1 MNDQTLG
8 RLEAEAGEILRT
20 AKELFGEFERRL
32 GEAVSAQRLANS
44 EARTEA
50 AEVQATLRQLVKLA
64 EAAADAQREALD
76 ELSNRW
82 WFYVEEEAQHTGA
95 DMARG
100 FGEEIAAGLEK
111 RLKVLGERVE
121 RVADRFG
128 WVTAVKW
135 GAGIGVGIALTIAI
149 GVWALTSRGN
159 PQVNGLTDTQ
169 VRAAI
174 AELVPCQVGKERH
187 VCVRLDDRPRMSK
200 LPGGAP
206 LAVVRGL

>member
-50 AEVQATLRQLVKLA
+50 AEVQTTLRQLVKLA

-76 ELSNRW
+76 ELSNKW
-82 WFYVEEEAQHTGA
+82 WFYVEGEAQNTGA
-95 DMARG
+95 DIARG

-111 RLKVLGERVE
+111 RLKTLGERVE
-121 RVADRFG
+121 RATGRFQ
-128 WVTAVKW
+128 WTMALTW
-135 GAGIGVGIALTIAI
+135 GIGIGLGVVLTIAI
-149 GVWALTSRGN
+149 GVWAFTPR
-159 PQVNGLTDTQ
+159 VDGLTDDQ

-174 AELVPCQVGKERH
+174 AQLVPCQVDKTRH
-187 VCVRLDDRPRMSK
+187 VCIKLDDRPRMSK

>member
-8 RLEAEAGEILRT
+8 RLEAEAGEMLRT
-20 AKELFGEFERRL
+20 AKDLFGEFERRL

-50 AEVQATLRQLVKLA
+50 AEVQITLRQLVKLA

-82 WFYVEEEAQHTGA
+82 WFYVEGEAQHTGA
-95 DMARG
+95 DIARG

-121 RVADRFG
+121 RATGRFQ
-128 WVTAVKW
+128 WTTALTW
-135 GAGIGVGIALTIAI
+135 GIGIGLGMVLTIAI
-149 GVWALTSRGN
+149 GVWVLTPR
-159 PQVNGLTDTQ
+159 VDGLTNNQ
-169 VRAAI
+169 VRAAVAMI
-174 AELVPCQVGKERH
+174 EPCTVKKEAH
-187 VCVRLDDRPRMSK
+187 VCV
-200 LPGGAP
+200 
-206 LAVVRGL
+206 AVDPEAVRGKDDKTWMVIRGM

>member
-1 MNDQTLG
+1 MNDETLG

-32 GEAVSAQRLANS
+32 GEALSAQRLANS
-44 EARTEA
+44 EARNEA

-64 EAAADAQREALD
+64 EAAADAQREALE

-82 WFYVEEEAQHTGA
+82 WFYVEGEAKHTGA

-111 RLKVLGERVE
+111 RLKGLGERVE

-128 WVTAVKW
+128 WMTALKW
-135 GAGIGVGIALTIAI
+135 GAGIGVGIALTIAT
-149 GVWALTSRGN
+149 GVWALTPR
-159 PQVNGLTDTQ
+159 VNGLTDNQ

-174 AELVPCQVGKERH
+174 AQLTPCQVDKERH
-187 VCVRLDDRPRMSK
+187 VCIKLDDKPRMSK
-200 LPGGAP
+200 LPGGTP
-206 LAVVRGL
+206 IAVVREL

>member
-8 RLEAEAGEILRT
+8 RLETEVGEILRT

-44 EARTEA
+44 EARNEA
-50 AEVQATLRQLVKLA
+50 AEVQTTLRQLVKLA

-76 ELSNRW
+76 EVSNRW
-82 WFYVEEEAQHTGA
+82 WFHVEGEAQETGA
-95 DMARG
+95 EMARG

-111 RLKVLGERVE
+111 RLKLLGERVE

-135 GAGIGVGIALTIAI
+135 GAGIGVGIALTILI
-149 GVWALTSRGN
+149 GVWALTPR
-159 PQVNGLTDTQ
+159 VNGLTDNQ

-174 AELVPCQVGKERH
+174 AQLVPCQVNRERH
-187 VCVRLDDRPRMSK
+187 VCIGLDDRPQMSK
-200 LPGGAP
+200 LPGGGPIA
-206 LAVVRGL
+206 AVRGL

>member
-1 MNDQTLG
+1 MNDQSLG

-44 EARTEA
+44 EARNEA
-50 AEVQATLRQLVKLA
+50 AEVQATLRELVKLA

-82 WFYVEEEAQHTGA
+82 WFYVEGEAQHTGA

-121 RVADRFG
+121 RATGRFQ
-128 WVTAVKW
+128 WTTALTW
-135 GAGIGVGIALTIAI
+135 GIGIGLGMALTIAI
-149 GVWALTSRGN
+149 GVWVFTPRAR
-159 PQVNGLTDTQ
+159 GLTDNQ

-174 AELVPCQVGKERH
+174 AQLVPCQVDKTRH
-187 VCVRLDDRPRMSK
+187 VCIKLDDRPQMST
-200 LPGGAP
+200 LRGGTP

>member
-20 AKELFGEFERRL
+20 AKDLFGEFERRL
-32 GEAVSAQRLANS
+32 GEAVSAQRPANS
-44 EARTEA
+44 EARNEA
-50 AEVQATLRQLVKLA
+50 AEVQATLRELVKLA

-82 WFYVEEEAQHTGA
+82 WFYVEGEAKHTGA

-111 RLKVLGERVE
+111 RLKGLSARVE
-121 RVADRFG
+121 PVANRFG
-128 WVTAVKW
+128 WVTALKW
-135 GAGIGVGIALTIAI
+135 GAGIGVGIALTILI
-149 GVWALTSRGN
+149 GVWALT
-159 PQVNGLTDTQ
+159 PWVDGLTDSQ

-174 AELVPCQVGKERH
+174 AQLVPCQVDKARH
-187 VCVRLDDRPRMSK
+187 VCIKLDDKLRMSK

-206 LAVVRGL
+206 IAVVRDL

>member
-44 EARTEA
+44 EARNEA
-50 AEVQATLRQLVKLA
+50 VQVQTTLRELVKLA

-76 ELSNRW
+76 ELSNKW
-82 WFYVEEEAQHTGA
+82 WFYVEGEAQNTGA

-111 RLKVLGERVE
+111 RLKLLGERVE

-135 GAGIGVGIALTIAI
+135 GAGIGVGIALTILI
-149 GVWALTSRGN
+149 GVWALTPR
-159 PQVNGLTDTQ
+159 VEGLTDNQ

-174 AELVPCQVGKERH
+174 AQLVPCQVDKTRH
-187 VCVRLDDRPRMSK
+187 VCIKLDDKPRMSK

-206 LAVVRGL
+206 VAVVSGL

>member
-1 MNDQTLG
+1 MNDQALG

-32 GEAVSAQRLANS
+32 GEAVSTQRLANS

-82 WFYVEEEAQHTGA
+82 WFYVEGEAQHTGA

-111 RLKVLGERVE
+111 RLKDLNARVE

-128 WVTAVKW
+128 WVTALKW
-135 GAGIGVGIALTIAI
+135 GTGIGVGIALTILI
-149 GVWALTSRGN
+149 GVWALTPR
-159 PQVNGLTDTQ
+159 VDGLTDNQ
-169 VRAAI
+169 VQAAI
-174 AELVPCQVGKERH
+174 AELAPCQVDREQH
-187 VCVRLDDRPRMSK
+187 VCIRLDDRSRMSK
-200 LPGGAP
+200 LSNGAP
-206 LAVVRGL
+206 LAIVRGL

>member
-1 MNDQTLG
+1 MNDDTLG
-8 RLEAEAGEILRT
+8 RFEVEAGEILRT
-20 AKELFGEFERRL
+20 AKELFAEFERRL

-44 EARTEA
+44 EARNEA

-82 WFYVEEEAQHTGA
+82 WFHVEGEAQETGA
-95 DMARG
+95 EMARG

-111 RLKVLGERVE
+111 RLKELGARVE

-135 GAGIGVGIALTIAI
+135 GAGIGVGIVLTIAI
-149 GVWALTSRGN
+149 GVWALTPR
-159 PQVNGLTDTQ
+159 VKELTDNQ

-174 AELVPCQVGKERH
+174 AQLVPCQVDKTRH
-187 VCVRLDDRPRMSK
+187 VCVKLDDRPQLSK
-200 LPGGAP
+200 LPGGATIS
-206 LAVVRGL
+206 VVRGQ

>member
-20 AKELFGEFERRL
+20 LKELFKEFERRL

-82 WFYVEEEAQHTGA
+82 WFYVEGEAQHTGA

-111 RLKVLGERVE
+111 RLKELGARVE

-128 WVTAVKW
+128 WVTALKW
-135 GAGIGVGIALTIAI
+135 GSGVGVGIALTIVI
-149 GVWALTSRGN
+149 GVWALTPR
-159 PQVNGLTDTQ
+159 VNGLTASQ
-169 VRAAI
+169 VRAAT
-174 AELVPCQVGKERH
+174 AELVPCQVDKQRH
-187 VCVRLDDRPRMSK
+187 ICVRLGEKPRLVK
-200 LPGGAP
+200 QAGRET
-206 LAVVRGL
+206 LAIVRGW

>member
-1 MNDQTLG
+1 MNDETLG
-8 RLEAEAGEILRT
+8 RLEAEAGEMLRT

-50 AEVQATLRQLVKLA
+50 AEVQVTLRQLVKLA

-111 RLKVLGERVE
+111 RLKDLGERVE
-121 RVADRFG
+121 RATGRFR
-128 WVTAVKW
+128 WTTALTW
-135 GAGIGVGIALTIAI
+135 GIGIGLGMVLTIAI
-149 GVWALTSRGN
+149 GVWAFIPRVS
-159 PQVNGLTDTQ
+159 GLTDAQ

-174 AELVPCQVGKERH
+174 AHLAPCQVDGERH
-187 VCVRLDDRPRMSK
+187 VCIRLDDRPRMSK
-200 LPGGAP
+200 LSGGVPA
-206 LAVVRGL
+206 AVVRDL